1 MKQMTCN
8 ELGGACDCTFEAES
22 FEEIAQLSRNHGI
35 EMLKNGDA
43 PQRDAMNKMQELMQ
57 DPKAMQDWMDE
68 KRALFA
74 AR

>member
-8 ELGGACDCTFEAES
+8 ELGGACDSTFEADS
-22 FEEIAQLSRNHGI
+22 FEEIAQLSRNHGM
-35 EMLKNGDA
+35 EMLKNRDA
-43 PQRDAMNKMQELMQ
+43 PHRDAMNKMQELMQ

>member
-8 ELGGACDCTFEAES
+8 ELGGACDCTFEADS

-43 PQRDAMNKMQELMQ
+43 PHRDALNKIQELMQ
-57 DPKAMQDWMDE
+57 DSIAMQDWMDK